1 MSNIYYDVRVDIQK
15 DIVIDSGLRF
25 TQGDSKVIYL
35 RIAVMNGGVEFDASN
50 TTPSV
55 NFVKPDGTY
64 VTGTPVKSGN
74 FWIYQI
80 LGNELQKA
88 GKVLCDI
95 KFTYESGRVSSSKFT
110 FIVEKD
116 TTISDAEASS
126 SYILPMEELLI
137 EMQNYK
143 NQGVSIV
150 EASAVNATEA
160 KQGATDAK
168 NEADR
173 AKDEADKA
181 AAIVGI
187 EIANTTTAGI
197 VKIPTDGSITIDS
210 DGTIHSNGGSTFDVM
225 KKSQY
230 DADDDGVVDNAGHAT
245 NADNVGNA
253 DTSLLEKLSDSYG
266 KLNYNGNALMLEAAQ
281 FANQAKLGEF
291 VINQIS
297 NNVKELAL
305 HSDITTKLGK
315 VDNKIDKP
323 ASATDGQVLTY
334 NATSDEWEA
343 QDSKGGGADTSIISD
358 AYDELKS
365 YVKGNY
371 CIYDNALWKALG
383 SSQGAMPTEGTLWT
397 KVSVSEELD
406 ELNSS
411 LTLDY
416 SNAGENVRDVNTLLQ
431 KLLNKFYT
439 DFNEIIVGL
448 SNFSV
453 VSNSSNWVH
462 LDKTFDISE
471 FNGVVNI
478 SFTITSNNGR
488 IYIYGIKNGVETALY
503 SKEGFTG
510 SVLVDEIIDA
520 SRYDSI
526 KVKIGAFSTTT
537 TITNVV
543 CEAK

>member
-50 TTPSV
+50 TIPSV

-126 SYILPMEELLI
+126 SYILPMEELLR

-225 KKSQY
+225 KKSVY
-230 DADDDGVVDNAGHAT
+230 DADDDGIVDLAKNANEALNANNAEVADNATHALMSEKAWGLESSDGT
-245 NADNVGNA
+245 YSVSAKEANEILDCFHKEGAD
-253 DTSLLEKLSDSYG
+253 LKLSDNALSSATATKLS
-266 KLNYNGNALMLEAAQ
+266 KLNSDGTID
-281 FANQAKLGEF
+281 F
-291 VINQIS
+291 S
-297 NNVKELAL
+297 NVGSKPTTL
-305 HSDITTKLGK
+305 SGYGITDAYTKTE
-315 VDNKIDKP
+315 VDNKVDSWFSQTKQATATGEQSVIFTELDTTK
-323 ASATDGQVLTY
+323 AYELWFETTDG
-334 NATSDEWEA
+334 
-343 QDSKGGGADTSIISD
+343 
-358 AYDELKS
+358 
-365 YVKGNY
+365 
-371 CIYDNALWKALG
+371 
-383 SSQGAMPTEGTLWT
+383 SQ
-397 KVSVSEELD
+397 VSVKS
-406 ELNSS
+406 SS
-411 LTLDY
+411 LSGTTMTYVINIPTDCP
-416 SNAGENVRDVNTLLQ
+416 VPVNF
-431 KLLNKFYT
+431 KLR
-439 DFNEIIVGL
+439 V
-448 SNFSV
+448 
-453 VSNSSNWVH
+453 
-462 LDKTFDISE
+462 
-471 FNGVVNI
+471 
-478 SFTITSNNGR
+478 
-488 IYIYGIKNGVETALY
+488 IK
-503 SKEGFTG
+503 
-510 SVLVDEIIDA
+510 
-520 SRYDSI
+520 
-526 KVKIGAFSTTT
+526 
-537 TITNVV
+537 
-543 CEAK
+543 

>member
-25 TQGDSKVIYL
+25 TQGDNKVIYL

-95 KFTYESGRVSSSKFT
+95 KFTYESGRISSSKFT

-126 SYILPMEELLI
+126 SYILPMEELLR

-181 AAIVGI
+181 AAIAGI
-187 EIANTTTAGI
+187 GIANTTTAGI
-197 VKIPTDGSITIDS
+197 VKIPTDGSITIDP
-210 DGTIHSNGGSTFDVM
+210 DGTIHSIGGSTSDVM

-230 DADDDGVVDNAGHAT
+230 DADDDGVVDNAKHAT

-253 DTSLLEKLSDSYG
+253 DTSLLEKLSDSSG

-281 FANQAKLGEF
+281 LANQAKLGEF
-291 VINQIS
+291 VVNQIG

-305 HSDITTKLGK
+305 HSDITTKLSK
-315 VDNKIDKP
+315 VDTTDNLSVELAKKIDKP
-323 ASATDGQVLTY
+323 VSATNGQVLTY
-334 NATSDEWEA
+334 NGTSKVWEAKNPSASITEPTDLEKGIIGGDEWV
-343 QDSKGGGADTSIISD
+343 SGGSYTIGKSVVIDENKLYLLVGDGGSTTKPSTDATHSIWEETSIS
-358 AYDELKS
+358 A
-365 YVKGNY
+365 
-371 CIYDNALWKALG
+371 
-383 SSQGAMPTEGTLWT
+383 
-397 KVSVSEELD
+397 
-406 ELNSS
+406 LNSKS
-411 LTLDY
+411 NSSLLTLDY
-416 SNAGENVRDVNTLLQ
+416 DNMVDLSGILNASGKT
-431 KLLNKFYT
+431 YT
-439 DFNEIIVGL
+439 PTKSGMIACKAQASAQNCGIGL
-448 SNFSV
+448 RQS
-453 VSNSSNWVH
+453 
-462 LDKTFDISE
+462 
-471 FNGVVNI
+471 
-478 SFTITSNNGR
+478 
-488 IYIYGIKNGVETALY
+488 GVEIMYLSIYQQYLRGSSQVIVNPEEVTLY
-503 SKEGFTG
+503 Q
-510 SVLVDEIIDA
+510 LQNA
-520 SRYDSI
+520 
-526 KVKIGAFSTTT
+526 KIESFKF
-537 TITNVV
+537 IPF
-543 CEAK
+543 K

>member
-1 MSNIYYDVRVDIQK
+1 MAGTPKPIGRILIIPKGNYDPATPYNSLDLVRYDFKSWLCKTDGIIGITPTEGTDWTLMTEDGTDGTDGRGIVNIQRTGTDPSNPLK
-15 DIVIDSGLRF
+15 DIYTITYTDGTTSTFTVTNGSG
-25 TQGDSKVIYL
+25 
-35 RIAVMNGGVEFDASN
+35 GGTTADTMLKSVYDKDDDGIVDKADASN
-50 TTPSV
+50 T
-55 NFVKPDGTY
+55 
-64 VTGTPVKSGN
+64 
-74 FWIYQI
+74 
-80 LGNELQKA
+80 
-88 GKVLCDI
+88 
-95 KFTYESGRVSSSKFT
+95 
-110 FIVEKD
+110 
-116 TTISDAEASS
+116 
-126 SYILPMEELLI
+126 
-137 EMQNYK
+137 
-143 NQGVSIV
+143 
-150 EASAVNATEA
+150 ATN
-160 KQGATDAK
+160 ATDATNAK
-168 NEADR
+168 NL
-173 AKDEADKA
+173 KK
-181 AAIVGI
+181 
-187 EIANTTTAGI
+187 
-197 VKIPTDGSITIDS
+197 S
-210 DGTIHSNGGSTFDVM
+210 DGTTI
-225 KKSQY
+225 
-230 DADDDGVVDNAGHAT
+230 DADT
-245 NADNVGNA
+245 
-253 DTSLLEKLSDSYG
+253 
-266 KLNYNGNALMLEAAQ
+266 
-281 FANQAKLGEF
+281 
-291 VINQIS
+291 
-297 NNVKELAL
+297 
-305 HSDITTKLGK
+305 ITTKLGK

-416 SNAGENVRDVNTLLQ
+416 SNASENVRDVNTLLQ

>member
-225 KKSQY
+225 KKSVY
-230 DADDDGVVDNAGHAT
+230 DADDDGVVDNAEHAT

-291 VINQIS
+291 VVNQIS

-305 HSDITTKLGK
+305 HSDITTKLSKLNSDGTLDFSNVNNAPTSLSGYGITDAYTK
-315 VDNKIDKP
+315 TEVDNKLD
-323 ASATDGQVLTY
+323 SWFSQTQQAT
-334 NATSDEWEA
+334 ATGEQSVVFT
-343 QDSKGGGADTSIISD
+343 GLDTTK
-358 AYDELKS
+358 AYELWFETT
-365 YVKGNY
+365 N
-371 CIYDNALWKALG
+371 G
-383 SSQGAMPTEGTLWT
+383 SQ
-397 KVSVSEELD
+397 VSVKS
-406 ELNSS
+406 SS
-411 LTLDY
+411 LSGTTMTYVINIPSDCP
-416 SNAGENVRDVNTLLQ
+416 VPVNF
-431 KLLNKFYT
+431 KLR
-439 DFNEIIVGL
+439 V
-448 SNFSV
+448 
-453 VSNSSNWVH
+453 
-462 LDKTFDISE
+462 
-471 FNGVVNI
+471 
-478 SFTITSNNGR
+478 
-488 IYIYGIKNGVETALY
+488 IK
-503 SKEGFTG
+503 
-510 SVLVDEIIDA
+510 
-520 SRYDSI
+520 
-526 KVKIGAFSTTT
+526 
-537 TITNVV
+537 
-543 CEAK
+543 